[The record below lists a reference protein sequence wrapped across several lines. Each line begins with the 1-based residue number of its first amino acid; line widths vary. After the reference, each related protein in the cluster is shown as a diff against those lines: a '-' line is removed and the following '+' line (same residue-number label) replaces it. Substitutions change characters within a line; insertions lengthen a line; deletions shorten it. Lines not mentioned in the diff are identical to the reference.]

1 MEEYIDLL
9 KNIFAIGAMILV
21 IGIPYFIVI
30 QFKIENIRKKKE
42 IEKNSTHIAKYKEI
56 YNHFLTNKNFRNKKE
71 NRILY
76 ILSLSNNFVLII
88 YSIVYI
94 ISAIFILFTDFVIE
108 TAVANI
114 IFNVFFWFIKLLS
127 YFMIDVKNPTSEEF
141 ETEIIPMYLKYLF
154 PKYEFESKGKL
165 KRDNYKFYISKDSY
179 IDNNRWYKYS
189 IDSNEIELHDICI
202 HTAGKTQVNGDFSS
216 ETASIAFNGIYGV
229 VKLNKPT
236 NIQNI
241 ELLHKK
247 PKHHKNRI
255 NGLNYSVYSDD
266 KHTLELL
273 LTDELKQKLNRL
285 RKKYK
290 FDFCIENGKYL
301 YFQVEDYNSFA
312 ITAIYETDFIYNF
325 IKTNEI
331 FTEIENVIKEFLKN
345 SF

>member
-1 MEEYIDLL
+1 
-9 KNIFAIGAMILV
+9 
-21 IGIPYFIVI
+21 
-30 QFKIENIRKKKE
+30 
-42 IEKNSTHIAKYKEI
+42 
-56 YNHFLTNKNFRNKKE
+56 
-71 NRILY
+71 
-76 ILSLSNNFVLII
+76 
-88 YSIVYI
+88 
-94 ISAIFILFTDFVIE
+94 
-108 TAVANI
+108 
-114 IFNVFFWFIKLLS
+114 
-127 YFMIDVKNPTSEEF
+127 MIDVKNPTSEEF